1 MLGRPSASVRL
12 AAKLPPEAL
21 WLRVLVRGQGGA
33 VVRGALRVR
42 GSERLRPWLPSPE
55 RLSVVDPRIEH
66 MFDIFGELDPAAVVH
81 RAVDRRRAADAAE
94 AELLGLAAHWAD
106 LHPVPVGDDSPDRVR
121 VAGVERSMPLAG
133 PGTPEVA
140 EFAAAELASALGLS
154 TAAGQLLVGD
164 ALELR
169 HRLPRL
175 WAAVAAG
182 TLPTWR
188 ARLVAQRTR
197 SLPVEAAGWV
207 DAQVVGFAHKI
218 GTARV
223 VALVEAA
230 LLRFDPEQADRRARA
245 AAERRGVWV
254 GDEMTD
260 GTRSIRIEADA
271 LDAAAFGATIGQ
283 IADALGALG
292 DDDLADVRRAKAVGV
307 IADPQGTLDL
317 LGGPETQVDPKDLSE
332 RPVPRRRGGR
342 ARVVLYMH
350 LHADALRSRVAPT
363 NRAGQG
369 GPGPVGRV
377 EGLGPVTVQQIRDWV
392 GRADVTITPVLDLGD
407 RAGVDAY
414 EVPDRMRETVLLRT
428 PCCPFPWCNNLSRRK
443 DLDHVRPYL
452 PPQSGG
458 PPGQTTPGNLAPLC
472 RRHHR
477 LKTHG
482 GWSYTQPGPGTYL
495 WRSPQGRHYRVDHTG
510 TTPLDHTA

>member
-1 MLGRPSASVRL
+1 
-12 AAKLPPEAL
+12 
-21 WLRVLVRGQGGA
+21 
-33 VVRGALRVR
+33 
-42 GSERLRPWLPSPE
+42 
-55 RLSVVDPRIEH
+55 
-66 MFDIFGELDPAAVVH
+66 MFDTLGGLDPAAVVD
-81 RAVDRRRAADAAE
+81 RAVARRRAADAAE

-106 LHPVPVGDDSPDRVR
+106 LHPVPAGDGSPDRVR
-121 VAGVERSMPLAG
+121 VPGMERSMRLAG

-175 WAAVAAG
+175 WAAVATG
-182 TLPTWR
+182 TLPAWR
-188 ARLVAQRTR
+188 ARLLAQRTR
-197 SLPVEAAGWV
+197 CLPVEAAGWV

-230 LLRFDPEQADRRARA
+230 LLRFDPEQAERRALA

-271 LDAAAFGATIGQ
+271 LDAAAFGATIGR
-283 IADALGALG
+283 IADVLGALG

-307 IADPQGTLDL
+307 IADPQSTLDL
-317 LGGPETQVDPKDLSE
+317 LSGPGPQADQEENPGALDTARTAS
-332 RPVPRRRGGR
+332 RRRGGR
-342 ARVVLYMH
+342 AARVVLYVH
-350 LHADALRSRVAPT
+350 LHADALRFHGAPAT
-363 NRAGQG
+363 EAGRG
-369 GPGPVGRV
+369 GAVGRV
-377 EGLGPVTVQQIRDWV
+377 EGLGAVTVQQIRDWV
-392 GRADVTITPVLDLGD
+392 GRTDVTITPVLDLGD
-407 RAGVDAY
+407 RASVDAY
-414 EVPDRMRETVLLRT
+414 EVPDRMRETVLLRS
-428 PCCPFPWCNNLSRRK
+428 PCCPFPWCNNLTRRK

-452 PPQSGG
+452 PPSAGG

-482 GWSYTQPGPGTYL
+482 GWSYTQPEPGTYL
-495 WRSPQGRHYRVDHTG
+495 WRSPHGRRYRVDHTG
-510 TTPLDHTA
+510 TAPLDHTA